1 MLDREDI
8 KRYNELREKERNGTL
23 TDKEDKEMFS
33 LEQESIE
40 EDCMRM
46 YMYGI

>member
-1 MLDREDI
+1 MLDNEDI

-23 TDKEDKEMFS
+23 TDKEDKEMFR
-33 LEQESIE
+33 LEQESME

-46 YMYGI
+46 VMYGI

>member
-1 MLDREDI
+1 MLDNEDI
-8 KRYNELREKERNGTL
+8 KRYNELREKDRNGTI
-23 TDKEDKEMFS
+23 TASEYDEMFR

-46 YMYGI
+46 VHLGI

>member
-8 KRYNELREKERNGTL
+8 ERYNELREKDRNGTI
-23 TDKEDKEMFS
+23 TPSEYDEMFR

-46 YMYGI
+46 VMYGM

>member
-1 MLDREDI
+1 MLDDEDI
-8 KRYNELREKERNGTL
+8 KRYNELREKDKNGTI
-23 TDKEDKEMFS
+23 TASEYDEMFR

-46 YMYGI
+46 VMYGI